1 MPELYLQKRLAAD
14 IAKVGINNVK
24 IPPEN
29 IDEVKEALTRAD
41 IARLIKEGK
50 IIIEKEKERSNSK
63 VKERRKARRVKGE
76 GRRHGSRKGKKTA
89 RFDEHEAWVN
99 RIRKIR
105 KYLKWLRDHEVI
117 DSHLYRQLYIKA
129 KGGSFKSIS
138 DVRSV
143 LIQMGKLKGE

>member
-14 IAKVGINNVK
+14 IAGVGVNNVK

-41 IARLIKEGK
+41 VKRLIKEGK
-50 IIIEKEKERSNSK
+50 IIIEKGKEKSNTK

-105 KYLKWLRDHEVI
+105 RYLKWLRDHGVI

-129 KGGSFKSIS
+129 KGGSFKSLS
-138 DVRSV
+138 DVKTA
-143 LIQMGKLKGE
+143 LIQMGKIKGE